1 MAPQQTPARAKAST
15 GGGSKKLTP
24 FNTFMKTELAR
35 LAQTDPDLTHQER
48 FKLATNNWKNKKQ

>member
-35 LAQTDPDLTHQER
+35 LAQTDPDR
-48 FKLATNNWKNKKQ
+48 FKLATNNWKTKKQ